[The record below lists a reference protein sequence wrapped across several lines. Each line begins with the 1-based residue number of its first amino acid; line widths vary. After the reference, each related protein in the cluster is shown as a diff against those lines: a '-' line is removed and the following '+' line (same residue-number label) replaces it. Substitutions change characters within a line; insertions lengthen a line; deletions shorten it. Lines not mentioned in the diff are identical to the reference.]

1 MKTDWN
7 IMLGIK
13 EIFENIIEA
22 AKTPM
27 GWLAAVLTFFA
38 PLKDVYV
45 LLLIIVGFDFVT
57 GVMASVKRKVP
68 RSSSRF
74 KNSVIKMFCYFG
86 AVFIFWQFEERLD
99 LEYIHGSYKLIA
111 GFIAF
116 VETISILENMA
127 VITAN
132 KIFLKIVRLIRGKA
146 AEKGGSLIDD
156 ILNEKNPDKEKEDK
170 KK

>member
-1 MKTDWN
+1 MQTDWN

-13 EIFENIIEA
+13 EIFTKILDV

-45 LLLIIVGFDFVT
+45 LLLIIVGFDFIT

-111 GFIAF
+111 GFIAL

>member
-1 MKTDWN
+1 MQTRWN
-7 IMLGIK
+7 IMVGIK
-13 EIFENIIEA
+13 EIIDKVIDVA
-22 AKTPM
+22 RTPM

-45 LLLIIVGFDFVT
+45 LLLIIVGFDFIT
-57 GVMASVKRKVP
+57 GVMASVKNKIP

-99 LEYIHGSYKLIA
+99 LEYIHGSYKLLA
-111 GFIAF
+111 GFIAL

-127 VITAN
+127 VITGN
-132 KIFLKIVRLIRGKA
+132 RIFLKIVRLIRGKA
-146 AEKGGSLIDD
+146 AEKGGSLIED